1 MSGHLASHVKIDY
14 KRLLKPHEF
23 NSRGNGKPLLG
34 SLDIELTERCDNAC
48 IHCYINL
55 PEEDEKARAAEMD
68 TAFVKD
74 ILQQAAALGALDVR
88 FTGGEPLLREDFAEL
103 YLFARR
109 LGLRV
114 TLFTNARRITPEL
127 AQLMGRILPGKPVE
141 VTDYGMHPESCDAV
155 AARRGAFTEF
165 RRGIDLLLEYK
176 IPFVVKQ
183 AFLPPNRHE
192 IDEFEAWAATL
203 PGMHAK
209 PGYSMNFDLR
219 ARRDHPA
226 KNRFIQSLRLSPE
239 ETVAMLNRNPG
250 YIPEMQQF
258 CAKFIGPPGDRLFS
272 CGAGKGLTVDAY
284 GRAQMCLQL
293 RHPEV
298 VYDLRSA
305 GETINGESPL
315 RYVLTRVF
323 PAWRER
329 RAENPEYLRRCAR
342 CFLKGLCEQCP
353 AKSWQEHGTLDTPV
367 EYLCEVAHAEARHL
381 GLLYADEKA
390 WQVEDWRERVARLA
404 ASGTAAEEKAAVERI

>member
-1 MSGHLASHVKIDY
+1 LIYSYVRQ
-14 KRLLKPHEF
+14 KRLQELNLQNNPKLPF
-23 NSRGNGKPLLG
+23 VQ
-34 SLDIELTERCDNAC
+34 LDIELTERCDNAC

-55 PEEDEKARAAEMD
+55 PEDDARAAAAEMD

-74 ILQQAAALGALDVR
+74 ILQQAAALGALNVR
-88 FTGGEPLLREDFAEL
+88 FTGGEPLLRADFAEL

-127 AQLMGRILPGKPVE
+127 AQLMGRIIPGKPVE
-141 VTDYGMHPESCDAV
+141 VTVYGMHPESYDAV
-155 AARRGAFTEF
+155 AARRGAFAEF
-165 RRGIDLLLEYK
+165 QRGVDLLLEYK
-176 IPFVVKQ
+176 IPFFVKQ

-203 PGMHAK
+203 PGMHTK

-219 ARRDHPA
+219 ARRDHPV

-239 ETVAMLNRNPG
+239 ETVAMLRRRPG
-250 YIPEMQQF
+250 YIKEMRQF
-258 CAKFIGPPGDRLFS
+258 CAKFMGPSGDRLFA

-284 GRAQMCLQL
+284 GKAQMCLQL

-305 GETINGESPL
+305 GKTIGGESPL
-315 RYVLTRVF
+315 RYVLSQVF
-323 PAWRER
+323 PEWRER
-329 RAENPEYLRRCAR
+329 RAENQEYLRRCAG

-367 EYLCEVAHAEARHL
+367 EYLCEVAHAQARDL
-381 GLLYADEKA
+381 GLIGEEENA
-390 WQVEDWRERVARLA
+390 WEVEEWRERVARFA
-404 ASGTAAEEKAAVERI
+404 ASGTAVEEKASVERI

>member
-1 MSGHLASHVKIDY
+1 MQYARSVKTYSFHNRSDQQ
-14 KRLLKPHEF
+14 LL
-23 NSRGNGKPLLG
+23 SQ
-34 SLDIELTERCDNAC
+34 LDIELTERCDNAC
-48 IHCYINL
+48 IHCYVNL
-55 PEEDEKARAAEMD
+55 PEDDAKAAAAEMD

-74 ILQQAAALGALDVR
+74 ILQQAAVLGALDVR
-88 FTGGEPLLREDFAEL
+88 FTGGEPLLRGDFAEL

-127 AQLMGRILPGKPVE
+127 AQIMGRFIPGKPVE
-141 VTDYGMHPESCDAV
+141 VTVYGMHPESYDAV
-155 AARRGAFTEF
+155 AARRGAYAEF

-176 IPFVVKQ
+176 IPFFVKQ

-203 PGMHAK
+203 PGMQQK

-219 ARRDHPA
+219 ARRDNPA

-239 ETVAMLNRNPG
+239 ETVAMLSRNAG
-250 YIPEMQQF
+250 YIPEMRQF
-258 CAKFIGPPGDRLFS
+258 CAKFIGPPGDQLFS

-298 VYDLRSA
+298 VFDLASA
-305 GETINGESPL
+305 GEKIEGESPL
-315 RYVLTRVF
+315 RYVMTKVF
-323 PAWRER
+323 PQWRER
-329 RAENPEYLRRCAR
+329 RAENLEYLRRCAR

-367 EYLCEVAHAEARHL
+367 EYLCQVAHAQARHL
-381 GLLYADEKA
+381 GLIGEKENG
-390 WQVEDWRERVARLA
+390 WEVKEWRERIALFT
-404 ASGTAAEEKAAVERI
+404 ASGTAIIEKASVERI

>member
-1 MSGHLASHVKIDY
+1 MNSYARQY
-14 KRLLKPHEF
+14 RLQGLVLQNNPKL
-23 NSRGNGKPLLG
+23 LLG
-34 SLDIELTERCDNAC
+34 GVDIELTERCNNAC
-48 IHCYINL
+48 IHCYINR
-55 PEEDEKARAAEMD
+55 PEDDARAAAAEMD
-68 TAFVKD
+68 AAFVKN
-74 ILQQAAALGALDVR
+74 ILQQAAALGALNVR
-88 FTGGEPLLREDFAEL
+88 FTGGEPLLREDFTEL

-127 AQLMGRILPGKPVE
+127 AQVMGRIIPGKPVE
-141 VTDYGMHPESCDAV
+141 VTVYGMHPESYDAV
-155 AARRGAFTEF
+155 AGQRGAFGEF

-176 IPFVVKQ
+176 IPFIVKQ

-203 PGMHAK
+203 PGMHKK

-219 ARRDHPA
+219 ARRDNPA
-226 KNRFIQSLRLSPE
+226 KNRLIQSLRLSPE
-239 ETVAMLNRNPG
+239 ETVAMLGRNAG
-250 YIPEMQQF
+250 YIAEMRQF
-258 CAKFIGPPGDRLFS
+258 CAKFIGPPGDRLFN

-293 RHPEV
+293 RHPEAV
-298 VYDLRSA
+298 CDLRCA
-305 GETINGESPL
+305 GEMMAGESPL
-315 RYVLTRVF
+315 RHVLTRVF
-323 PAWRER
+323 PRWRER

-367 EYLCEVAHAEARHL
+367 EYLCQVAHAQARHL
-381 GLLYADEKA
+381 GLIGMAENA
-390 WQVEDWRERVARLA
+390 WEVVEWRERIARFTKDNITITGD
-404 ASGTAAEEKAAVERI
+404 SIHEGDYYHQEK

>member
-1 MSGHLASHVKIDY
+1 MTYVQKLIHDGFQARRSDPQVL
-14 KRLLKPHEF
+14 RNF
-23 NSRGNGKPLLG
+23 
-34 SLDIELTERCDNAC
+34 DIELTERCDNAC

-74 ILQQAAALGALDVR
+74 ILQQAAALGTLDVR

-109 LGLRV
+109 LGMRV

-127 AQLMGRILPGKPVE
+127 AQLMGRVIPGKLVE
-141 VTDYGMHPESCDAV
+141 VTVYGMHSESYDAV
-155 AARRGAFTEF
+155 AARRGAFAEF

-192 IDEFEAWAATL
+192 IEEFEAWAATL
-203 PGMHAK
+203 PGMHQK

-226 KNRFIQSLRLSPE
+226 KNRFIRSLRLSPE
-239 ETVAMLNRNPG
+239 ETVAMLNRHPG
-250 YIPEMQQF
+250 YRAEMRQF
-258 CAKFIGPPGDRLFS
+258 CAKFMGPPGDRLFS

-305 GETINGESPL
+305 GETIQGESPL

-323 PAWRER
+323 PEWRER
-329 RAENPEYLRRCAR
+329 RAANPEYLRRCAR
-342 CFLKGLCEQCP
+342 CFLKGLCDQCP

-367 EYLCEVAHAEARHL
+367 EYLCRVAHARARDL
-381 GLLYADEKA
+381 GLIGEEENA
-390 WQVEDWRERVARLA
+390 WEVEEWRERIARLA
-404 ASGTAAEEKAAVERI
+404 APGMAIEDKASVERI